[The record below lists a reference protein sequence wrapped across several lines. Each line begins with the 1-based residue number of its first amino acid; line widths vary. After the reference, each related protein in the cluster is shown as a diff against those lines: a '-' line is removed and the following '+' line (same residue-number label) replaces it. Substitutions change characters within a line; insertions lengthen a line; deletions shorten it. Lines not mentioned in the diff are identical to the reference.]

1 MTKTNVEP
9 VAGPRPARRRRLW
22 LYVAVLVPLL
32 GAAGFAGVRLVGPLP
47 APQVIQAVPQLYV
60 IPGTP
65 PALPWP
71 AAGQAVLE
79 VEGLG
84 SLGSSGG
91 SKPVPIAS
99 VTKVMTAYLI
109 LRDHPMRVDEDGPT
123 LTVSADEAAAYP
135 DQLARGES
143 LVQVEAG
150 EVLTERQALQ
160 ALLLPSANN
169 MAYILARWDAGS
181 RPAFVTKMNRAAA
194 DLGMAHTHYTDP
206 SGLQATTVSTAADQV
221 TLARAAMKFPVMAQ
235 IVAMKQATVPVAG
248 VVKNVNSLLG
258 ENGIVGVK
266 TGNTDQAGG
275 CLLFA
280 ADLGVDGHPV
290 NVIGAV
296 LGPGPEM
303 QDAFA
308 AVHRLMAA
316 ASTVVH
322 EYRAVHAGQLVA
334 TVRGPLGRG
343 TTLVAADDLDVL
355 GWPGLTYRLD
365 TRATVPDRIAAA
377 VGVGTLRLT
386 ADNTAVSTSVRT
398 TGALIPPGWWERIAH
413 R

>member
-1 MTKTNVEP
+1 MTKTNLEP
-9 VAGPRPARRRRLW
+9 VAEPRPARRRRLW
-22 LYVAVLVPLL
+22 LAVAVLVPLL
-32 GAAGFAGVRLVGPLP
+32 GAAGFAGLRLAGPLP
-47 APQVIQAVPQLYV
+47 APQVIQAVPQMYV

-65 PALPWP
+65 PILPWP
-71 AAGQAVLE
+71 SDGQAVLE

-84 SLGSSGG
+84 GLGSSGG

-109 LRDHPMRVDEDGPT
+109 LRDHPMRVNEDGPT

-135 DQLARGES
+135 DQFARGES

-181 RPAFVTKMNRAAA
+181 RPAFVAKMNRAAA
-194 DLGMAHTHYTDP
+194 DLGMAHSHYTDP
-206 SGLQATTVSTAADQV
+206 SGLEATTVSTAADQV
-221 TLARAAMKFPVMAQ
+221 TLARAAMEFPVMAQ
-235 IVAMKQATVPVAG
+235 IVAMKQATLPVAG

-275 CLLFA
+275 CLVFA
-280 ADLGVDGHPV
+280 ADLGVNGHPIK
-290 NVIGAV
+290 VIGAV

-303 QDAFA
+303 QDAFTA
-308 AVHRLMAA
+308 ARRLMEIG
-316 ASTVVH
+316 STVVH

-334 TVRGPLGRG
+334 TVRGPLGRS
-343 TTLVAADDLDVL
+343 TTLVASDDLDVL

-365 TRATVPDRIAAA
+365 THATVPDKIAAA
-377 VGVGTLRLT
+377 VGVGTLKLT
-386 ADNTAVSTSVRT
+386 ADNTAVSTDVQT